1 MAKNLIQ
8 EGDVLRLTVD
18 SSVKSGDPV
27 VVGAFHGVALTDY
40 SATDGKAD
48 ISLTR
53 VFDLSVKGVDGV
65 GNSAVII
72 GDKIYFVNAD
82 TPKLSK
88 KNTGDY
94 FGIALGL
101 VSGGETATIPVKIA
115 P

>member
-8 EGDVLRLTVD
+8 EGDVLRLTVASD
-18 SSVKSGDPV
+18 AKAGDPV

-48 ISLTR
+48 IRLKG
-53 VFDLSVKGVDGV
+53 VFDLSVKGIDGS
-65 GNSAVII
+65 GNNAVIV
-72 GDKIYFVNAD
+72 GDKIYYVNAD

-94 FGIALGL
+94 FGIALGT
-101 VSGGETATIPVKIA
+101 VSGGATTTIPVKLV
-115 P
+115 